1 MTLKTWIAALL
12 LSAPTTLAAHE
23 FWIEPDAYQVAP
35 GGNLTG
41 KLRVGEEFEGSEQSY
56 LPRNFRRFD
65 MLCNGRMAKVPG
77 RAGDRPALAVKAPGN
92 EGLCVAIHVTQN
104 FSLTYDEWQRFLNF
118 VEHKDFASAVAEHKA
133 RGLPEVDFKEA
144 YSRHAK
150 SLIAVGAGQGSD
162 SAIGLET
169 EIVAEANPYTD
180 NVAGGM
186 PIRVLYKGKPR
197 ANAQVELFA
206 KAPNGSVKVSL
217 HRTDGSGRVRL
228 PVRAGYS
235 YLADAVVLRPIEP
248 QKAGDPVWET
258 LWAALTFA
266 VPG

>member
-1 MTLKTWIAALL
+1 MTLKTWIAALML
-12 LSAPTTLAAHE
+12 VVPTTVGAHE

-35 GGNLTG
+35 GANLTG

-65 MLCNGRMAKVPG
+65 MLCSGRMAKVPG
-77 RAGDRPALAVKAPGN
+77 RAGDKPALAVKAP
-92 EGLCVAIHVTQN
+92 EDGLCVAVHVTQN
-104 FSLTYDEWQRFLNF
+104 FSLNYAQWQKFLNF
-118 VEHKDFASAVAEHKA
+118 VEHKDFQNAVAEHKA
-133 RGLPEVDFKEA
+133 RGLPESDFNEV
-144 YSRHAK
+144 YSRYAK
-150 SLIAVGAGQGSD
+150 SLIAVGSGQGAD
-162 SAIGLET
+162 RAVGLET

-180 NVAGGM
+180 AIASGM

-206 KAPNGSVKVSL
+206 KSPSGSVNVTL
-217 HRTDGSGRVRL
+217 HRTDRSGRVRL

-235 YLADAVVLRPIEP
+235 YLADAVVLRAMQP
-248 QKAGDPVWET
+248 QKGGDPVWET
-258 LWAALTFA
+258 LWASLTFA